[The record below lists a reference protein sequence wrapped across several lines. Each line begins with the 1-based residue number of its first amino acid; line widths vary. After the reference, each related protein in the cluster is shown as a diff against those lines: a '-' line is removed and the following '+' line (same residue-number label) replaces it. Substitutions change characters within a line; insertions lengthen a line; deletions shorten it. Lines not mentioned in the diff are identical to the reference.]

1 MARETGRRRSLRDL
15 IGTRGEAV
23 ATPSAANG
31 TEKGAATARPAAP
44 ASTHVCLLGLNGGP
58 TDPLVLKLGTEF
70 AKASKAP
77 LVAVHVIEVDWSH
90 ELTEETQET
99 TEIASA
105 VLDMAEAA
113 AEKSGVTLDTL
124 LLRARDVGAA
134 LVDEAAAIEAQ
145 SIVLG
150 LPFRKKFGGEFAI
163 GRTVP
168 YVLQNAPC
176 GVIVVREPIAT
187 SEARGRGDAD
197 SRAGSTAAPAQIA
210 AG

>member
-1 MARETGRRRSLRDL
+1 M
-15 IGTRGEAV
+15 
-23 ATPSAANG
+23 
-31 TEKGAATARPAAP
+31 
-44 ASTHVCLLGLNGGP
+44 LGLNGGP

-70 AKASKAP
+70 AKAAKAS

-113 AEKSGVTLDTL
+113 AEKHGLTLDTL

-134 LVDEAAAIEAQ
+134 LVDEAAAIEAE

-176 GVIVVREPIAT
+176 GVIVAREPIAT
-187 SEARGRGDAD
+187 SEARGRGDGDVRTGVSAVLTQTP
-197 SRAGSTAAPAQIA
+197 AG
-210 AG
+210 